1 MDNFEF
7 TENNIELLIIR
18 YLDGIAS
25 DEDTLKLQDWL
36 EQSDENF
43 SLFTEYRKHWLR
55 VGRVQR
61 YNTGKGW
68 EQLSRQMDGRTRKRR
83 RHLLLR
89 VSGYAATA
97 ILLISLGVY
106 FVQRQQIKPVDET
119 PQETIEPGSKKA
131 ILVLGSNRE
140 VILDNHHE
148 DTLLEHNSIIKKQ
161 DNTLVYSGG
170 AENNADEFNRLI
182 TPRGGV
188 YSVVLCDGTKVWLN
202 SESELRYPVRFV
214 GKERKVYLKGEAYFA
229 VTKQKGQTF
238 VVCSD
243 DAVITVLGT
252 EFNVRNYNDG
262 AIAATLVKGSIVASG
277 NGAPDCR
284 LEPGEQAVF
293 GKNGIEIR
301 KVETIFYTAW
311 KDGFFVY
318 QDRPLD
324 DIMKELSRWY
334 DFNYFYENKGVQNVE
349 LTARLKKFDNVDQ
362 IFEILSQTGRFGFV
376 KKGKTITV
384 VAK

>member
-1 MDNFEF
+1 MDSFEF
-7 TENNIELLIIR
+7 TEKNIESLIIR
-18 YLDGIAS
+18 YLDGIAL
-25 DEDTLKLQDWL
+25 DEDILKLQDWL
-36 EQSDENF
+36 GQSDENF
-43 SLFTEYRKHWLR
+43 SLFAEYRKYWFS

-61 YNTGKGW
+61 YNTGRAW
-68 EQLSRQMDGRTRKRR
+68 EQINRQMEGRARSRKRYLWVR
-83 RHLLLR
+83 I
-89 VSGYAATA
+89 SSYAATA
-97 ILLISLGVY
+97 ILLVSLSIY
-106 FVQRQQIKPVDET
+106 LVQRQQVKPVDET
-119 PQETIEPGSKKA
+119 SQETIEPGSKKA
-131 ILVLGSNRE
+131 ILVLGSNQK
-140 VILDNHHE
+140 VVLDNHHE

-170 AENNADEFNRLI
+170 VENNVNEFNRLI
-182 TPRGGV
+182 TPRGGE

-202 SESELRYPVRFV
+202 SESELRYPVHFV

-229 VTKQKGQTF
+229 VTKQEGQTF

-243 DAVITVLGT
+243 NAVITVLGT
-252 EFNVRNYNDG
+252 EFNIRNYEDG
-262 AIAATLVKGSIVASG
+262 AIAATLVKGSILASD
-277 NGAPDCR
+277 NGASECR
-284 LEPGEQAVF
+284 LEPGQQAVF

-301 KVETIFYTAW
+301 KVEPIFYTAW

-318 QDRPLD
+318 EDRSLD

-334 DFNYFYENKGVQNVE
+334 DFNYFYENKGVQDIE